1 LAKRQLQHFLM
12 LRKIL
17 TSLGGG
23 AGAAPARPSASPI
36 EEVLLRQIVEA
47 RAQDPTIGARVASKE
62 ILRRLGNMLATE
74 TGVHAESL
82 FCALGALAGY
92 ACQTAVRTQATARGL
107 PAAALLA
114 AAQGEDGHTYYRS
127 GSVDAMLAESQ
138 NAVWSLL
145 MDGARQ
151 AGFET
156 LPDVGELF
164 HHVASSIGTPDFG
177 KPRQRGPRAPRDL
190 PYLYLRSQWP
200 AFQPMVMKF
209 CSAPDQW
216 PLAYAYAIQ
225 EALQR
230 YRQQFEPG
238 AAAALAMEC
247 AIAMSRIDFSTHGQA
262 STPLQSRS
270 KAATLATP

>member
-1 LAKRQLQHFLM
+1 M
-12 LRKIL
+12 LKKIL

-23 AGAAPARPSASPI
+23 AGAAPARPAASPI

-47 RAQDPTIGARVASKE
+47 RAQDPLIGARIASKE
-62 ILRRLGNMLATE
+62 ILRRLGNMLATD

-92 ACQTAVRTQATARGL
+92 ACQTAVRAQATARGVTPATLL
-107 PAAALLA
+107 PPSQEA
-114 AAQGEDGHTYYRS
+114 DGRTYYRS
-127 GSVDAMLAESQ
+127 GSVDALLAETQS
-138 NAVWSLL
+138 AVWCML

-164 HHVASSIGTPDFG
+164 HHVAGSIGTPEFG

-190 PYLYLRSQWP
+190 PFLYLRAQWP

-216 PLAYAYAIQ
+216 PVAYAYAIQ

-247 AIAMSRIDFSTHGQA
+247 AIAMSRIDFATHGQA